1 MLNLSIK
8 NDWIIARQLLWG
20 ELAPY
25 SKRKLKPKD
34 IMEFE
39 WEKPKKKIQ
48 LPKEEITQDTINR
61 AMELAKKR
69 KEQLLKAGALS

>member
-1 MLNLSIK
+1 MLNLSVK

-25 SKRKLKPKD
+25 SKKKIKPQD
-34 IMEFE
+34 ILTFE
-39 WEKPKKKIQ
+39 WDNPKKKIQ

-61 AMELAKKR
+61 AMQLAQKR
-69 KEQLLKAGALS
+69 KEQLLKSGALS

>member
-1 MLNLSIK
+1 MLNLSVK

-25 SKRKLKPKD
+25 SKKKIKPQD
-34 IMEFE
+34 ILTFE
-39 WEKPKKKIQ
+39 WEKPKRIQ

-61 AMELAKKR
+61 AMQLAQKR
-69 KEQLLKAGALS
+69 KEQLLKSGALS